1 MSRKAQSTHWDS
13 RSQERLHKDKLQRKY
28 EKRETLRA
36 LLEMWEANP
45 DHDHAY
51 ILELRAK
58 LRSVE
63 NQLSAMSI

>member
-13 RSQERLHKDKLQRKY
+13 MQFDRVHREKLQRKV
-28 EKRETLRA
+28 EKIDTLRA

-45 DHDHAY
+45 DHDHDY

-58 LRSVE
+58 LRSAE
-63 NQLSAMSI
+63 SQLAAMSL